1 MLSSLGRMLMKLENI
16 LIPLLKALEKIQYFW
31 KKSTHVTP
39 LNRGSLIKL
48 GEDEDIARKLITL
61 PKKVEDLLS
70 KRLEIVRV
78 INEVQEIRDNC
89 EIQGFIIR
97 IVQLFLP
104 SKKYEMNKLMS
115 SSLVRN
121 QQIIHIH
128 QHSTLV
134 GRIIWIFS
142 GSRFLNSSTLNLPI

>member
-1 MLSSLGRMLMKLENI
+1 MTNTFYQGLNIASKFIEILCNAEFFRKDVDETREYLDSLAKSS
-16 LIPLLKALEKIQYFW
+16 YVW
-31 KKSTHVTP
+31 KKYNTSERNQP
-39 LNRGSLIKL
+39 LYLIKV

-134 GRIIWIFS
+134 GRII
-142 GSRFLNSSTLNLPI
+142 